1 MFTSGMTRSAYEV
14 KVQLSK
20 LGQELELIHAKGA
33 IDDIEQWIQANSKV
47 TKQMGRLIGM
57 ADKTYG
63 TEVTSSNPASPTM
76 ILMHCRVNV
85 KQCRKSQG
93 REGVLPLRQNRKCL
107 KDTDDVICQGCRAKS
122 ARIRL
127 VFLLF

>member
-47 TKQMGRLIGM
+47 TKQMGRLIGI
-57 ADKTYG
+57 ADKTYWTKVPG
-63 TEVTSSNPASPTM
+63 SNPASPTM
-76 ILMHCRVNV
+76 ILMRCRIIVNNV
-85 KQCRKSQG
+85 G
-93 REGVLPLRQNRKCL
+93 NLRVESE
-107 KDTDDVICQGCRAKS
+107 TSPEAK
-122 ARIRL
+122 
-127 VFLLF
+127 